1 MDGGVAQNQPKVFK
15 MVAKKSPSQSN
26 FKNVEFLEDLLRII
40 KEGKRVLE
48 LGAKETIYSQ
58 GDQGTAI
65 YFIKKGK
72 VRISVVSVAG
82 KEATLSVLGPQEFFG
97 EGCLVGHTVR
107 LGRASTLEPSTLV
120 RVDKSAVTSAI
131 ENKPEFAHKFIGL
144 LLARNTEL
152 EEDLCDQLFNQS
164 EKRLARALLKLARFG
179 KDDVTPDVHIPA
191 VSQEILAEL
200 VGTTRPRVNYFMNKF
215 RRLGLIDYND
225 GITVRAALLTDVVLS
240 D

>member
-1 MDGGVAQNQPKVFK
+1 MAVE
-15 MVAKKSPSQSN
+15 KSSGPSKIN
-26 FKNVEFLEDLLRII
+26 NAEFVEELLKII
-40 KEGKRVLE
+40 EHGKRVLE
-48 LGAKETIYSQ
+48 LGPKETIYSQ
-58 GDQGTAI
+58 GDQGTAV
-65 YFIKKGK
+65 YFIKHGK

-82 KEATLSVLGPQEFFG
+82 KEATLLVLGPREFFG
-97 EGCLVGHTVR
+97 EGCLVGHTAR
-107 LGRASTLEPSTLV
+107 LGSASTLERSTVV
-120 RVDKSAVTSAI
+120 RVDKSSVTQAI
-131 ENKPEFAHKFIGL
+131 ESKPEFAHRFIGL

-179 KDDVTPDVHIPA
+179 KDDVTPDVHIPS

-200 VGTTRPRVNYFMNKF
+200 IGTTRPRVNYFMNKF

-225 GITVRAALLTDVVLS
+225 GIIVRAALLTDVVLS

>member
-1 MDGGVAQNQPKVFK
+1 MA
-15 MVAKKSPSQSN
+15 AKRKPSPSRIRDAD
-26 FKNVEFLEDLLRII
+26 FVDELLKTIER
-40 KEGKRVLE
+40 GKKLLK
-48 LGAKETIYSQ
+48 LGPKETIYSQ
-58 GDQGTAI
+58 GDEGAAV
-65 YFIKKGK
+65 YFIKHGK

-82 KEATLSVLGPQEFFG
+82 KEATLSVLGPREFFG
-97 EGCLVGHTVR
+97 EGCLVGHTAR
-107 LGRASTLEPSTLV
+107 LGSASTLERSTVV
-120 RVDKSAVTSAI
+120 RIDKASVLQAI
-131 ENKPEFAHKFIGL
+131 EGKPEFSHRFIGL

-179 KDDVTPDVHIPA
+179 KDDVTPDVHIPS

-200 VGTTRPRVNYFMNKF
+200 IGTTRPRVNYFMNKF

-225 GITVRAALLTDVVLS
+225 GITVRAALLTDVILS

>member
-1 MDGGVAQNQPKVFK
+1 MQAQPKASEMATKKRSSPSHIKNADCFEELLKIIEKGKKVLQFS
-15 MVAKKSPSQSN
+15 AKK
-26 FKNVEFLEDLLRII
+26 
-40 KEGKRVLE
+40 
-48 LGAKETIYSQ
+48 TIYSQ
-58 GDQGTAI
+58 GDQGTGV
-65 YFIKKGK
+65 YFIRTGK
-72 VRISVVSVAG
+72 VRISVVSAAG
-82 KEATLSVLGPQEFFG
+82 KEATLLVLGPREFFG
-97 EGCLVGHTVR
+97 EGCLVGHTAR

-120 RVDKSAVTSAI
+120 RVEKSAVTRAI
-131 ENKPEFAHKFIGL
+131 KDKPDFATRFIIL

-179 KDDVTPDVHIPA
+179 KDDVTPDVHIPS

-200 VGTTRPRVNYFMNKF
+200 IGTTRPRVNYFMNKF

-225 GITVRAALLTDVVLS
+225 GIIVVRAALLTDVVLS

>member
-1 MDGGVAQNQPKVFK
+1 METIRDQPKASE
-15 MVAKKSPSQSN
+15 MATKKRSSPSHVSDAD
-26 FKNVEFLEDLLRII
+26 FVEELLKII
-40 KEGKRVLE
+40 EQGKKVLE
-48 LGAKETIYSQ
+48 LAAKETIYLQ
-58 GDQGTAI
+58 GDQGTAV
-65 YFIKKGK
+65 YFIKHGK

-82 KEATLSVLGPQEFFG
+82 KEATLLVLGPREFFG
-97 EGCLVGHTVR
+97 EGCLVGHTAR
-107 LGRASTLEPSTLV
+107 LGSALTLERSTVV
-120 RVDKSAVTSAI
+120 RVDKSSVMQAI
-131 ENKPEFAHKFIGL
+131 ESKPEFAHRFIGL

-179 KDDVTPDVHIPA
+179 KEDVTPDVHIPS

-200 VGTTRPRVNYFMNKF
+200 IGTTRPRVNYFMNKF

-225 GITVRAALLTDVVLS
+225 GIIVRAALLTDVVLS

>member
-1 MDGGVAQNQPKVFK
+1 MA
-15 MVAKKSPSQSN
+15 AKKRSSLSHI
-26 FKNVEFLEDLLRII
+26 KNSDFVEELLRII
-40 KEGKRVLE
+40 EDGKKVLE
-48 LGAKETIYSQ
+48 LGAKKTIYSQ
-58 GDQGTAI
+58 GDQGAAV
-65 YFIKKGK
+65 YFIKNGK

-82 KEATLSVLGPQEFFG
+82 REATLLVLGPRDFFG
-97 EGCLVGHTVR
+97 EGCLVGHTAR
-107 LGRASTLEPSTLV
+107 LGRASTLEPSTV
-120 RVDKSAVTSAI
+120 VQVDKSALIRAI
-131 ENKPEFAHKFIGL
+131 DNKPEFAHRFIGL

-179 KDDVTPDVHIPA
+179 KDHVAPDVHIPS

-200 VGTTRPRVNYFMNKF
+200 IGTTRPRVNYFMNKF

>member
-1 MDGGVAQNQPKVFK
+1 MQHQTKVSK
-15 MVAKKSPSQSN
+15 MAAKKRSSPSHL
-26 FKNVEFLEDLLRII
+26 KNAEFVENLLKII
-40 KEGKRVLE
+40 EEGKKVLE
-48 LGAKETIYSQ
+48 LGAKKTIYSQ
-58 GDQGTAI
+58 GDQGTAV
-65 YFIKKGK
+65 YFIKNGK
-72 VRISVVSVAG
+72 VRISVVSAAG
-82 KEATLSVLGPQEFFG
+82 KEATLLVLGPREFFG
-97 EGCLVGHTVR
+97 EGCLVGHTAR
-107 LGRASTLEPSTLV
+107 LGRASTLERSTVV
-120 RVDKSAVTSAI
+120 RVEKSALTRAI
-131 ENKPEFAHKFIGL
+131 DNKPEFAHRFIGL

-179 KDDVTPDVHIPA
+179 KDDVTPDVHMPS

-200 VGTTRPRVNYFMNKF
+200 IGTTRPRVNYFMNKF